1 MTKRSAISIALRVI
15 FLALAVGLL
24 WYTVRHT
31 DADVIAALRTGA
43 KGPLVAALLIYGFAQ
58 VLGAWRWKILLSVQ
72 GFQLSLWTALRLTL
86 TGNFFSLIIPG
97 AVTGDI
103 LKIACATQKYPG
115 KATELTL
122 VALIDRIIGL
132 SGIFFA
138 AAVATVLCIKL
149 LPGFFATKESWM
161 FTIALIAI
169 NLGCLASL
177 LLYAIWRF
185 QERWMA
191 WQWVQ
196 RLGGF
201 LKRHSP
207 TGIRNILQRMNAAL
221 ALYRGRESVLLQA
234 LLVSV
239 FIHLTVS
246 TTVFCLGRA
255 LHEQQ
260 MTYGQY
266 ALTTQLANVTGLIPI
281 TPGGIGLRDAVT
293 MQLFQHFGAEPSSVQ
308 GDIPLLNSLIIVF
321 WGLMGALIYICSPSL
336 KASSEPSASP
346 MDSRPET

>member
-15 FLALAVGLL
+15 FMMLAAGLL

-31 DADVIAALRTGA
+31 DADVVAALRTGA
-43 KGPLVAALLIYGFAQ
+43 KVPLVTALLLYGFAQ

-122 VALIDRIIGL
+122 VDLIDRVIGL

-138 AAVATVLCIKL
+138 AAGATLLCVRL
-149 LPGFFATKESWM
+149 LPGFFADSDSWM
-161 FTIALIAI
+161 FTLAIMAI
-169 NLGCLASL
+169 NLGCIGTI
-177 LLYAIWRF
+177 LLYVIWRL
-185 QERWMA
+185 QKRWMA
-191 WQWVQ
+191 WRWIQSSC
-196 RLGGF
+196 RF
-201 LKRHSP
+201 LKRHCP
-207 TGIRNILQRMNAAL
+207 AGLQNILRRMNAAL
-221 ALYRGRESVLLQA
+221 ALYRGQERILLKA
-234 LLVSV
+234 LLLSV
-239 FIHLTVS
+239 VIHLTVS

-255 LHEQQ
+255 LHERQ

-266 ALTTQLANVTGLIPI
+266 ALTTQLANVTGLIPV
-281 TPGGIGLRDAVT
+281 TPGGIGLR
-293 MQLFQHFGAEPSSVQ
+293 
-308 GDIPLLNSLIIVF
+308 
-321 WGLMGALIYICSPSL
+321 
-336 KASSEPSASP
+336 
-346 MDSRPET
+346 